1 MEPKNIKKIGVLTSG
16 GDAPGMNAA
25 IRAVVMTAAAQGIEV
40 IGFKHGFNG
49 IFDREFQC
57 LVPKDVHHIIQQG
70 GTLLKSARCQQLLQA
85 AGPKLAGTELN
96 ALGIDAL
103 IVIGGDGS
111 FRGCQAI
118 APYFHGQIVGI
129 PGTIDNDVDGTDFT
143 IGFATALD
151 TALDAIDKIRDTA
164 DAFERIFL
172 VELMGRHSGYIA
184 LSAGIAA
191 GAEQII
197 CPEFGRLQPGDLRS
211 VITPIQHAQLLL
223 GKSSYI
229 IVVAENS
236 YPGGTT
242 ALADELSKAIGIE
255 CRACILGHIQRGG
268 TPVAYDRYLATLF
281 GVKAFELVEKGEF
294 GKMVSFKNNDF
305 VAVDLKDATA
315 EYKAVDVNSFAIK
328 AAKSI
333 DISFGD

>member
-1 MEPKNIKKIGVLTSG
+1 MDRIRRIGVLTSG
-16 GDAPGMNAA
+16 GDAPGMNAT
-25 IRAVVMTAAAQGIEV
+25 IRAVQLTAAACNIEV
-40 IGFKHGFNG
+40 IGFKHGYNG
-49 IFDREFQC
+49 LLESEYKT
-57 LVPKDVHHIIQQG
+57 LLSHHVQNIIQRG
-70 GTLLKSARCQQLLQA
+70 GTILKSARCPALQTPDGPAQA
-85 AGPKLAGTELN
+85 AATLHQLD
-96 ALGIDAL
+96 IDAL

-111 FRGCQAI
+111 FRGALEI
-118 APYFHGQIVGI
+118 AKHYNGQIIGV
-129 PGTIDNDVDGTDFT
+129 PGTIDNDVDGTDNT
-143 IGFATALD
+143 IGYATAID

-268 TPVAYDRYLATLF
+268 SPVGADRILGTKLGAFAVEQLLQGAHLQMAGEVNGEAVLYPLSKT
-281 GVKAFELVEKGEF
+281 GDRTKAIDPFLVRWQQQVG
-294 GKMVSFKNNDF
+294 S
-305 VAVDLKDATA
+305 
-315 EYKAVDVNSFAIK
+315 S
-328 AAKSI
+328 
-333 DISFGD
+333 

>member
-1 MEPKNIKKIGVLTSG
+1 MVQLIRKIGVLTSG

-172 VELMGRHSGYIA
+172 IEVMGRHTGYLA
-184 LSAGIAA
+184 LAAGIAS

-197 CPEFGRLQPGDLRS
+197 CPEYGEVDLDDLQNDIRQVQRQNGRC
-211 VITPIQHAQLLL
+211 
-223 GKSSYI
+223 SYI
-229 IVVAENS
+229 IVIAETM
-236 YPGGTT
+236 YPAGAT
-242 ALADELSKAIGIE
+242 ALAGELTTATGIE
-255 CRACILGHIQRGG
+255 CRACVLGHLQRGG
-268 TPVAYDRYLATLF
+268 SPVGSDRILATKLGAYAVEQLVAGHANMMMAGEQGGQALLFPLSLTGDKKKQADRYLLDWQQRMLQDSRGT
-281 GVKAFELVEKGEF
+281 
-294 GKMVSFKNNDF
+294 
-305 VAVDLKDATA
+305 
-315 EYKAVDVNSFAIK
+315 
-328 AAKSI
+328 
-333 DISFGD
+333 